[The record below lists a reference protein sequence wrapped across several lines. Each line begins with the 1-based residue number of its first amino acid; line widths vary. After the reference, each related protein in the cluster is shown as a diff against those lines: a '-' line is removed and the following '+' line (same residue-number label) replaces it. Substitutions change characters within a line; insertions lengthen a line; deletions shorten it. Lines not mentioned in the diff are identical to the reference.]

1 MKYLFLFVL
10 TVLSLTLPARA
21 DIIVDPPLEPP
32 VPPEPPLLP
41 FLLVGAVVLV
51 TAALLAFFYGKRR
64 KNP

>member
-10 TVLSLTLPARA
+10 TVLALAIPARA

-41 FLLVGAVVLV
+41 FLLVGAAVLV
-51 TAALLAFFYGKRR
+51 TVGLLVLFYRKRR
-64 KNP
+64 EKR